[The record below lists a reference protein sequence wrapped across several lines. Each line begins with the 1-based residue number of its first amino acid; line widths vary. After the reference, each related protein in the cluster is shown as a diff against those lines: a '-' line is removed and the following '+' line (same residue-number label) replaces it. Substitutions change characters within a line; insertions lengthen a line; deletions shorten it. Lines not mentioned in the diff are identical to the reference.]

1 MLPSLPLDKKEVGID
16 LFSRSVARQ
25 VFSAPHSL
33 TFRFGMETK
42 WTLCDKNTN
51 RSAFNA
57 NSNLFCLNCSF
68 RHDRFVSPSTLY
80 SFFCG
85 FRG

>member
-42 WTLCDKNTN
+42 WTLYDKNTN
-51 RSAFNA
+51 WCTSGD
-57 NSNLFCLNCSF
+57 SNPGPT
-68 RHDRFVSPSTLY
+68 D
-80 SFFCG
+80 
-85 FRG
+85 